1 MPYSYTLAQHGTT
14 LATRPFAKRLRGEV
28 IQEAAD
34 CQLVELDF
42 ADVLS
47 TSHSFA
53 DEFVAQMAEESK
65 DGAVGFK
72 IAVINTAPTV
82 EARIAKALELRSV
95 RLFELA

>member
-1 MPYSYTLAQHGTT
+1 MPYSYALAQHGTT
-14 LATRPFAKRLRGEV
+14 LATRPFAERLRGEV
-28 IQEAAD
+28 IEEAAS
-34 CQLVELDF
+34 CELVELDF
-42 ADVLS
+42 AEVLS

-72 IAVINTAPTV
+72 VTVINASATV

-95 RLFELA
+95 QLFEFA